1 LFSSCRSAGR
11 NDLLTHYTRGCQVHW
26 NGFSSASPKREVA
39 LQFARSGGPG
49 GVLLKLDLLAV
60 KSRSRDIRSLS
71 ALTAE
76 DEARAAQP
84 PQTQA
89 FMLLPLAPASSLIH
103 LPLTASACSVCQC
116 LDLLIATRSEAQ
128 NKLFRIYPCIERMYI
143 SSFYKHVNAC
153 IYLHFTP

>member
-1 LFSSCRSAGR
+1 MQEKRRLQDLRTACPEVTLFSSCRSAGR

-103 LPLTASACSVCQC
+103 LSLTASAF
-116 LDLLIATRSEAQ
+116 LLVKVLTS
-128 NKLFRIYPCIERMYI
+128 
-143 SSFYKHVNAC
+143 
-153 IYLHFTP
+153 